1 MARSTTFHVL
11 KKNFKTP
18 ETSGAQKNAHQ
29 PQPTVVTNGT
39 VFSLHNFF
47 QKNVQNSSL
56 RYCLVHHNAFLHEV

>member
-1 MARSTTFHVL
+1 MIFLPQNWKLGHSKAGLTTFHVF
-11 KKNFKTP
+11 KKNFKAP

-47 QKNVQNSSL
+47 KKMYKTQL
-56 RYCLVHHNAFLHEV
+56 